1 MNLAI
6 CMPLYS
12 ELCEQQWIRCMELEN
27 MENLK
32 ANANSRL
39 AQSGIDE
46 ILIYV
51 IHSEKLP
58 YLIWAVLKWIYASI
72 DNIDSVASTPIQ
84 QLIARGFQRVV
95 HDAVKIILDDFTL
108 NADIAPIQKNIEL

>member
-1 MNLAI
+1 
-6 CMPLYS
+6 
-12 ELCEQQWIRCMELEN
+12 

-72 DNIDSVASTPIQ
+72 DNIDSVASTPITRA
-84 QLIARGFQRVV
+84 IARSFQRVV
-95 HDAVKIILDDFTL
+95 HAAVKIILDDFTL